1 MAAVVTEVAMAAV
14 MRDGRGGGGGRQWR
28 RRWWR
33 MVAAMAAMVVEMV
46 HSMSESRAP
55 QSITALTLY
64 T

>member
-33 MVAAMAAMVVEMV
+33 MVVAVAMVVEMRV
-46 HSMSESRAP
+46 VVERVAV
-55 QSITALTLY
+55 
-64 T
+64 